1 MNKKSRVLP
10 ISKDI
15 DNCFV
20 KILQY
25 EFGDKEAN
33 DYYSKECWLENSL
46 KDIVLTYRPSYISV
60 NTRRQEIILIY
71 KRDQD

>member
-1 MNKKSRVLP
+1 MKKKSRVLP

-25 EFGDKEAN
+25 EFGDDESKDE
-33 DYYSKECWLENSL
+33 YSRICWLENRL
-46 KDIVLTYRPSYISV
+46 KDIACTYRPDYLSV
-60 NTRRQEIILIY
+60 NTNRQEIIIIY
-71 KRDQD
+71 NKKQD